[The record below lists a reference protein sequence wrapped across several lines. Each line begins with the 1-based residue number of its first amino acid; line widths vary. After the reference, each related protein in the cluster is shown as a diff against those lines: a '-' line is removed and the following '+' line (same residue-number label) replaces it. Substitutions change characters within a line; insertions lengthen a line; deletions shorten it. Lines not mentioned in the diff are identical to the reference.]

1 MFFMNYNVLNQ
12 DEIAKN
18 PFSRIVISRKCTYHY
33 HSFFEFTI
41 CTKGS
46 YKNFINDEWYEIPRG
61 RILLLRPQDRHYFEA
76 DGRHTFRDVYVPIPV
91 MESVC
96 ASIDPM
102 LYQRIL
108 NTPLLIDF
116 FVSDFQLQ
124 QLENKLNYF
133 NNPQGKSDLSLNIR
147 HRNVVTELLD
157 LWQQNIK
164 QKLTDIPDW
173 LSILITQLG
182 TEKFLNKNIEELI
195 ASTNY
200 SHGYVCREFK
210 KYMGKTIQSYINES
224 RFSYSL
230 SLLAS
235 RATVAQV
242 AEKLGYAATSN
253 FIIAFKNKFGTTPAQ
268 WRKTTS

>member
-1 MFFMNYNVLNQ
+1 MDYNVLKQ

-18 PFSRIVISRKCTYHY
+18 PYSRIVISRTCTHHY

-46 YKNFINDEWYEIPRG
+46 YKNCINDEWHDIARG
-61 RILLLRPQDRHYFEA
+61 RVLLLRPQDRHYFVA
-76 DGRHTFRDVYVPIPV
+76 DGQHTFRDVYIPIPV
-91 MESVC
+91 MKSVC
-96 ASIDPM
+96 NSIDET
-102 LYQRIL
+102 LYQRII
-108 NTPLLIDF
+108 NTPLMIDF

-124 QLENKLNYF
+124 QIENKLNYF
-133 NNPQGKSDLSLNIR
+133 NNPTDKSELSLSIR
-147 HRNVVTELLD
+147 HRNVITELLD
-157 LWQQNIK
+157 LWQQNVK
-164 QKLTDIPDW
+164 QKLTDIPEW

-210 KYMGKTIQSYINES
+210 KYMGKTIQSYLNES

-230 SLLAS
+230 SLLS
-235 RATVAQV
+235 SKATVAQV

-268 WRKTTS
+268 WRKSTN